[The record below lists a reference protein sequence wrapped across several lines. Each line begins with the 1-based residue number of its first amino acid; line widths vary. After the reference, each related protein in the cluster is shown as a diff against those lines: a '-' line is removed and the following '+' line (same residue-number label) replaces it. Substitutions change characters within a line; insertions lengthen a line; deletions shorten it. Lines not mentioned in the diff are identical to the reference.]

1 MGRRNLAIR
10 SMVVVLLT
18 AGTKFAGASLNS
30 KCRHRIFVD
39 KLGVKM
45 NRLFALLI
53 VAVLIINSAFAH
65 NEARLL
71 RFPAI
76 HADQIVFTY
85 AGDLYSVPSSGGV
98 ARKLTN
104 HEGFEM
110 FARFSP
116 NGEHIA
122 FTGQY
127 DGNTEIYLMPAGGGV
142 PQRLTFT
149 ATVERDDVSDRMG
162 PNNIVMA
169 WKNDGKNIIFRSRM
183 RSFNSFNGRLYS
195 VSKSGGL
202 PDELPLPRGGFCSFS
217 PDDKK
222 LAYNRIFREF
232 RTWKRYRGG
241 MADDIWVYDFET
253 KQVENITNNPAQDIV
268 PMWSGDK
275 IFFLSD
281 RDENKRMNLFVCD
294 VNSKRTKKITNFT
307 DFDIKFPSLGKKAI
321 VFENGGYIYRLDIES
336 EKYSKVVI
344 YIQEDLSGGRS
355 GIVGVADNVT
365 NYEIAPDGKR
375 ALFGARGDVFTVP
388 AKHGAIRNLTNSP
401 GIHERNS
408 KWSPNGRWIAYIS
421 DASGEDEIYIVPQ
434 DGSAQAKQI
443 TRNAETYKYK
453 IEWSPDSGKILWAD
467 KRLRLRFVSIKSS
480 KIIEVDKS
488 DKWEFSDYSW
498 SPDSRWVV
506 YAKSETEAM
515 DKIYLYSLKNKKSY
529 ELTDGW
535 YSASNPVFSS
545 DGRFVFFISDRDFNP
560 IYSRTEWNHAY
571 RDMSRIYL
579 VTLAKSTDSPFKP
592 QSDEVE
598 VEKEDKA
605 KKPDAEK
612 PEPNKNA
619 KKQQQDKQ
627 EKKKK
632 PNVKVDIDGIKD
644 RIVALPTAVSSYRNL
659 SSVGDYLYYTRRG
672 GRDSKALLQMYNL
685 KERKE
690 TELGPIGGYE
700 ISADQK
706 KMLVTSGGK
715 YAIINLPKSRIEMK
729 ETLDLSG
736 MEVHLDKKKQWRQI
750 FNECWRQM
758 REFFYVPNMH
768 GVDWED
774 MRERYEP
781 LVAHVN
787 HRADLTYIIGEMIGE
802 LNVGHTY
809 VGGGEYPKPKRIT
822 TGLLGA
828 EIGRDAKSGY
838 YMIEKILHGQNWDK
852 TLRSPLTE
860 IGVSANQGDYILAV
874 NGKSTAD
881 VNNIYELLI
890 NKAGKQVTLK
900 LNSKPLA
907 EGARDEIVVPAGS
920 EQNLY
925 YYEWVQ
931 NNIEKV
937 SNATDGKVGYI
948 HVPDMGRRGLNE
960 FVKYFYPQIRKKGL
974 IIDVRGNGGGNVSPM
989 LIERL
994 RREITMIDFAR
1005 NTAPEPD
1012 PSSMI
1017 YGPMVCLA
1025 DEFSASDGDLFT
1037 YRFKKHKLGKVVGK
1051 RTWGGVVG
1059 IRGSLPLLDGGYL
1072 NKPEFSRY
1080 DVEGQKWIIEGYGV
1094 EPDIYVD
1101 NDPAKEYAGV
1111 DEQLDKAIEVILEEL
1126 KTQEKEIPP
1135 MPPYPVK

>member
-1 MGRRNLAIR
+1 MEVLTGSLYRPYEEIR
-10 SMVVVLLT
+10 EECFLLDT
-18 AGTKFAGASLNS
+18 
-30 KCRHRIFVD
+30 
-39 KLGVKM
+39 GVEM
-45 NRLFALLI
+45 NRLYIFF
-53 VAVLIINSAFAH
+53 VCAVLIVDCAFAQS
-65 NEARLL
+65 EARLL

-76 HADQIVFTY
+76 HGEQIVFTY
-85 AGDLYSVPSSGGV
+85 AGDLYSVRSNGGV

-116 NGEHIA
+116 DSEYLA

-127 DGNTEIYLMPAGGGV
+127 DGNTEVYLMPAGGGE
-142 PQRLTFT
+142 PRRLTYT
-149 ATVERDDVSDRMG
+149 TTLGRDDVSDRMG

-169 WKNDGKNIIFRSRM
+169 WKKDGKHIIFRSRM
-183 RSFNSFNGRLYS
+183 RSFNSFNGQLYS

-202 PDELPLPRGGFCSFS
+202 AKELALPRGGFCSFS

-241 MADDIWVYDFET
+241 MADDIWIYDFET
-253 KQVENITNNPAQDIV
+253 KRIENITNNEAQDII

-281 RDENKRMNLFVCD
+281 RDENKRMNLFVYD
-294 VNSKRTKKITNFT
+294 VNSKQSRQITNFT
-307 DFDIKFPSLGKKAI
+307 DFDIKFPSLGKRAI
-321 VFENGGYIYRLDIES
+321 VFENGGYIYRFDIES
-336 EKYSKVVI
+336 EKYEKVVI

-355 GIVGVADNVT
+355 GIVSVADNVS
-365 NYEIAPDGKR
+365 NYEIGPDGKR

-388 AKHGAIRNLTNSP
+388 AKHGAVRNLTNSP

-408 KWSPNGRWIAYIS
+408 KWSPDGRWIAYIS

-434 DGSAQAKQI
+434 DGSGPAKQI
-443 TRNAETYKYK
+443 TRNAETYKYR
-453 IEWSPDSGKILWAD
+453 IEWSPDSKKILWAD
-467 KRLRLRFVSIKSS
+467 KRLRLRYVSIKSS
-480 KIIEVDKS
+480 KITEVDAS
-488 DKWEFSDYSW
+488 EKWEFGDYCW
-498 SPDSRWVV
+498 SSDSRWIV
-506 YAKSETEAM
+506 YGKSEVGAM
-515 DKIYLYSLKNKKSY
+515 VKIYLYSLKDKKSH

-545 DGRFVFFISDRDFNP
+545 DGKFVFFTSDRDFNP

-571 RDMSRIYL
+571 QDMSRIYL

-592 QSDEVE
+592 KSDEVE
-598 VEKEDKA
+598 VKKKEKDKKQDVKISEPNEGA
-605 KKPDAEK
+605 KKEQK
-612 PEPNKNA
+612 G
-619 KKQQQDKQ
+619 KK
-627 EKKKK
+627 EKKKEK
-632 PNVKVDIDGIKD
+632 TRIKVDIDSIKD
-644 RIVALPTAVSSYRNL
+644 RIAVLPIAVSNYYNL
-659 SSVGDYLYYTRRG
+659 RSVGDYLYYNRRG
-672 GRDSKALLQMYNL
+672 SRDDGTQLRMYNL
-685 KERKE
+685 KEQKE
-690 TELGPIGGYE
+690 TELGRIRGYE
-700 ISADQK
+700 ISADSN
-706 KMLVTSGGK
+706 KMLVASGGK
-715 YAIINLPKSRIEMK
+715 FAIINLPKSRVEMK
-729 ETLDLSG
+729 ETLDLSE
-736 MEVHLDKKKQWRQI
+736 MEVRLDKREQWRQI

-768 GVDWED
+768 GVDWKA

-809 VGGGEYPKPKRIT
+809 VGGGEYPKPKRIA

-828 EIGRDAKSGY
+828 EIVRDTESGY
-838 YMIEKILHGQNWDK
+838 YRIEKILRGQNWDRSI
-852 TLRSPLTE
+852 RSPLTE
-860 IGVSANQGDYILAV
+860 IGVDANEGDYILAV
-874 NGKSTAD
+874 NGESTAD
-881 VNNIYELLI
+881 VDNIYELLI

-900 LNSKPLA
+900 LNSKPT
-907 EGARDEIVVPAGS
+907 EKGSRDVIIVPTDN

-925 YYEWVQ
+925 YYGWVQ
-931 NNIEKV
+931 NNIE
-937 SNATDGKVGYI
+937 KVGYI

-994 RREITMIDFAR
+994 RREIAMIEFAR

-1012 PSSMI
+1012 PYSMI

-1037 YRFKKHKLGKVVGK
+1037 YQFKKYKLGKVIGK

-1072 NKPEFSRY
+1072 RKPEFSRY
-1080 DVEGQKWIIEGYGV
+1080 DVEGKKWIIEGYGV

-1101 NDPAKEYAGV
+1101 NDPAKEYAGL
-1111 DEQLDKAIEVILEEL
+1111 DEQLNKAIEVILEEL
-1126 KTQEKEIPP
+1126 ETQEKEIPP
-1135 MPPYPVK
+1135 LPPYPVK

>member
-1 MGRRNLAIR
+1 MTKRNLTFIAVTFIT
-10 SMVVVLLT
+10 V
-18 AGTKFAGASLNS
+18 
-30 KCRHRIFVD
+30 
-39 KLGVKM
+39 
-45 NRLFALLI
+45 LI
-53 VAVLIINSAFAH
+53 VNSAFAS

-76 HADQIVFTY
+76 HDNQIVFTY
-85 AGDLYSVPSSGGV
+85 AGDLYSVSSAGGV

-116 NGEHIA
+116 DGEQIA

-127 DGNTEIYLMPAGGGV
+127 DGNTEIFLMPAGGGV

-149 ATVERDDVSDRMG
+149 ATLGRDDVSDRMG

-183 RSFNSFNGRLYS
+183 NSFNSFNGQLYS
-195 VSKSGGL
+195 VSTSGGL

-217 PDDKK
+217 PDDTK

-241 MADDIWVYDFET
+241 MADDIWIYDFDT
-253 KQVENITNNPAQDIV
+253 KKIENITGNPAQDIV

-281 RDENKRMNLFVCD
+281 RDENKRMNLFVYD
-294 VNSKRTKKITNFT
+294 LNSKQTKKITDFT

-321 VFENGGYIYRLDIES
+321 VFENAGFIYRLDIET
-336 EKYSKVVI
+336 EKYEKVVVH
-344 YIQEDLSGGRS
+344 IQEDLSGGRG
-355 GIVGVADNVT
+355 GIVSVSDNVT

-388 AKHGAIRNLTNSP
+388 AKHGAVRNLTETA

-408 KWSPNGRWIAYIS
+408 KWSPDGKWIAYIS
-421 DASGEDEIYIVPQ
+421 DASGEDEIYIVSQ
-434 DGSAQAKQI
+434 DGSSKEKQI

-453 IEWSPDSGKILWAD
+453 IEWSPDSKKILWGD
-467 KRLRLRFVSIKSS
+467 KRLRLRFVSVKSGR
-480 KIIEVDKS
+480 IVDVDKS
-488 DKWEFSDYSW
+488 DKWEFRDYSW
-498 SPDSRWVV
+498 APDSRWIV
-506 YAKSETEAM
+506 YNKSETEAM
-515 DKIYLYSLKNKKSY
+515 NKIYIYSLKDKKSF

-535 YSASNPVFSS
+535 YSSSNPVFSS
-545 DGRFVFFISDRDFNP
+545 DGKFVFFTSERDFNP

-571 RDMSRIYL
+571 REMSRIYFL
-579 VTLAKSTDSPFKP
+579 TLAKSTDSPFKP
-592 QSDEVE
+592 KSDEVE
-598 VEKEDKA
+598 IKKEEKA
-605 KKPDAEK
+605 KKADAPK
-612 PEPNKNA
+612 SDPNDDTD
-619 KKQQQDKQ
+619 KQQEKRQKKEKQ
-627 EKKKK
+627 
-632 PNVKVDIDGIKD
+632 NIKVDIDGIKD
-644 RIVALPTAVSSYRNL
+644 RITSLPTEVSNYSRL
-659 SSVGDYLYYTRRG
+659 SSVGDFLYYNRRG
-672 GRDSKALLQMYNL
+672 SKDSGTLLLVYNL
-685 KERKE
+685 KEQKE
-690 TELGPIGGYE
+690 TELGRIGGYE

-706 KMLVTSGGK
+706 KMLVASGGK
-715 YAIINLPKSRIEMK
+715 YAIINLPKSKIDMK

-736 MEVHLDKKKQWRQI
+736 MEVNLDKKKQWTQI

-768 GVDWED
+768 GVDWKA

-787 HRADLTYIIGEMIGE
+787 HRMDLTYIIGEMIGE

-828 EIGRDAKSGY
+828 EIQRDEKSGY
-838 YMIEKILHGQNWDK
+838 YRIEKILRGQNWDK

-860 IGVSANQGDYILAV
+860 IGVDANQGDYILAV

-900 LNSKPLA
+900 LNSKPSVK
-907 EGARDEIVVPAGS
+907 GARDVVVIPAGS

-931 NNIEKV
+931 DNIEKV
-937 SNATDGKVGYI
+937 SDATDGKVGYI

-960 FVKYFYPQIRKKGL
+960 FVKYFYPQIRKKAL

-994 RREITMIDFAR
+994 RREITMVDFAR
-1005 NTAPEPD
+1005 NTAPESD
-1012 PSSMI
+1012 PAAMI

-1037 YRFKKHKLGKVVGK
+1037 YRFKWHKLGKVVGK

-1059 IRGSLPLLDGGYL
+1059 IRGSLPLLDGGFL

-1101 NDPAKEYAGV
+1101 NDPAKEYAGI
-1111 DEQLDKAIEVILEEL
+1111 DEQLNKAIEVILEEL
-1126 KTQEKEIPP
+1126 ETQEKEIPP
-1135 MPPYPVK
+1135 LPPYPVK

>member
-1 MGRRNLAIR
+1 
-10 SMVVVLLT
+10 
-18 AGTKFAGASLNS
+18 
-30 KCRHRIFVD
+30 
-39 KLGVKM
+39 M
-45 NRLFALLI
+45 NRLFVLFVSMVLI
-53 VAVLIINSAFAH
+53 VNSAFAQ

-71 RFPAI
+71 RFPTIAEG
-76 HADQIVFTY
+76 QIVFTY
-85 AGDLYSVPSSGGV
+85 AGDIYSVRSIGGV

-116 NGEHIA
+116 DGKHLA

-127 DGNTEIYLMPAGGGV
+127 DGNTEVYLMPAGGGV
-142 PQRLTFT
+142 PQRLTYT
-149 ATVERDDVSDRMG
+149 ATLGRDDVSDRMG
-162 PNNIVMA
+162 PNNIVMT
-169 WKNDGKNIIFRSRM
+169 WKKDGKHIIFRSRM
-183 RSFNSFNGRLYS
+183 RSFNPFNGQLYA

-202 PDELPLPRGGFCSFS
+202 ADELPLPRGGFCSFS

-241 MADDIWVYDFET
+241 MADDIWIYDFET
-253 KQVENITNNPAQDIV
+253 KRIENITNNAAQDII
-268 PMWSGDK
+268 PMWKSDK

-281 RDENKRMNLFVCD
+281 RDENKRMNLFVYD
-294 VNSKRTKKITNFT
+294 LNSKQTKKITNFT
-307 DFDIKFPSLGKKAI
+307 DFDIKFPSLGQRAI
-321 VFENGGYIYRLDIES
+321 VFENGGYIYRFDIES
-336 EKYSKVVI
+336 EKCEKVVI

-355 GIVGVADNVT
+355 GLVSVADNVT
-365 NYEIAPDGKR
+365 NYEIGPDGNR

-421 DASGEDEIYIVPQ
+421 DTSGEDEIYIVPQ
-434 DGSAQAKQI
+434 DGIAQAKQI
-443 TRNAETYKYK
+443 TRNAETYKYR
-453 IEWSPDSGKILWAD
+453 IEWSPDSRKILWAD

-480 KIIEVDKS
+480 KITEVDKS
-488 DKWEFSDYSW
+488 DKWEFRHYSW

-506 YAKSETEAM
+506 YAKSEMEAM
-515 DKIYLYSLKNKKSY
+515 DKIYLYSLKDKKSY

-545 DGRFVFFISDRDFNP
+545 DGRFVFFTSDRDFNP

-571 RDMSRIYL
+571 QDMSRIYL
-579 VTLAKSTDSPFKP
+579 LTLAKSTDSPFKP
-592 QSDEVE
+592 RSDEVE
-598 VEKEDKA
+598 VKKKEKA

-612 PEPNKNA
+612 PDSNEDA
-619 KKQQQDKQ
+619 KKQEQDKKGK
-627 EKKKK
+627 KKKK
-632 PNVKVDIDGIKD
+632 PTIKVDIEGIKD
-644 RIVALPTAVSSYRNL
+644 RIAVLPIAVSSYYNL
-659 SSVGDYLYYTRRG
+659 RSVGDYVYYNRRG
-672 GRDSKALLQMYNL
+672 SNDNNTQLRMYNL

-690 TELGPIGGYE
+690 TELGQFRGYE
-700 ISADQK
+700 ISANEK
-706 KMLVTSGGK
+706 KMLVASGGK
-715 YAIINLPKSRIEMK
+715 FAIVNLPKSRIEMK
-729 ETLDLSG
+729 ETLDLSD
-736 MEVHLDKKKQWRQI
+736 MEIRLDKKEQWRQI

-768 GVDWED
+768 GVDWEG
-774 MRERYEP
+774 MRKRYEP

-809 VGGGEYPKPKRIT
+809 VGGGEYPKPKRIA

-828 EIGRDAKSGY
+828 EIGRDVKSGY
-838 YMIEKILHGQNWDK
+838 YRIEKILRGQNWDK
-852 TLRSPLTE
+852 TIRSPLTE
-860 IGVSANQGDYILAV
+860 IGVDANQGDYILAV
-874 NGKSTAD
+874 NGKSTD
-881 VNNIYELLI
+881 DIDNIHELLL

-900 LNSKPLA
+900 LNSKPVKK
-907 EGARDEIVVPAGS
+907 GSRNVIVVPTGS
-920 EQNLY
+920 EEKLY

-931 NNIEKV
+931 TNIEKV
-937 SNATDGKVGYI
+937 SKATDGKVGYI
-948 HVPDMGRRGLNE
+948 HVPDMGRYGLNE
-960 FVKYFYPQIRKKGL
+960 FVKYFYPQIRKKAL

-994 RREITMIDFAR
+994 RREIAMIDFSR

-1012 PSSMI
+1012 PYSML

-1037 YRFKKHKLGKVVGK
+1037 YRFKKHKLGKVIGK

-1072 NKPEFSRY
+1072 RKPEFSRY
-1080 DVEGQKWIIEGYGV
+1080 DVEGKKWIIEGYGV

-1101 NDPAKEYAGV
+1101 NDPAKEYAGI

-1135 MPPYPVK
+1135 LPPYPVK

>member
-1 MGRRNLAIR
+1 LLRLEVDCLYEEIR
-10 SMVVVLLT
+10 EECFLLDT
-18 AGTKFAGASLNS
+18 
-30 KCRHRIFVD
+30 
-39 KLGVKM
+39 GVEM
-45 NRLFALLI
+45 NRLFFLYFS
-53 VAVLIINSAFAH
+53 AVLVVNTSFAQ

-71 RFPAI
+71 RFPTI
-76 HADQIVFTY
+76 YEDQIVFTY
-85 AGDLYSVPSSGGV
+85 AGDLYSVRSSGGV

-116 NGEHIA
+116 DGEYLA

-127 DGNTEIYLMPAGGGV
+127 DGNTEVYLMPACGGE
-142 PQRLTFT
+142 PRRLTYT
-149 ATVERDDVSDRMG
+149 ATLGRDDVSDRMG

-169 WKNDGKNIIFRSRM
+169 WKKDGKHIIFRSRM
-183 RSFNSFNGRLYS
+183 RSFNSFNGQLYS

-202 PDELPLPRGGFCSFS
+202 AEELALPRGGFCSFS

-241 MADDIWVYDFET
+241 MADDIWIYEFET
-253 KQVENITNNPAQDIV
+253 KRIENITNNEAQDII

-281 RDENKRMNLFVCD
+281 RDENKRMNLFVYD
-294 VNSKRTKKITNFT
+294 INSKQTKKITNFT
-307 DFDIKFPSLGKKAI
+307 DFDIKFPSLGKRAI
-321 VFENGGYIYRLDIES
+321 VFENGGYIYRFDIES
-336 EKYSKVVI
+336 EKYEKVVI
-344 YIQEDLSGGRS
+344 CIQEDLSGGRS
-355 GIVGVADNVT
+355 GIVSVADNVT
-365 NYEIAPDGKR
+365 SYEIGPDGKR
-375 ALFGARGDVFTVP
+375 ALFGARGDVFTIP
-388 AKHGAIRNLTNSP
+388 AKHGAVRNLTNSP
-401 GIHERNS
+401 GVHERNS
-408 KWSPNGRWIAYIS
+408 KWSPDGRWIAYIS

-434 DGSAQAKQI
+434 DGGGPAKQI
-443 TRNAETYKYK
+443 TRNAETYKYR
-453 IEWSPDSGKILWAD
+453 IEWSPDSKKILWAD
-467 KRLRLRFVSIKSS
+467 KRLRLRYVSIKSS
-480 KIIEVDKS
+480 KITEVDTS
-488 DKWEFSDYSW
+488 DKWEFSDYCW
-498 SPDSRWVV
+498 SSDSRRIV
-506 YAKSETEAM
+506 YGKSEVETM
-515 DKIYLYSLKNKKSY
+515 GKIYLYSLKDKKSH

-545 DGRFVFFISDRDFNP
+545 DGKFVFFTSDRDFNP

-571 RDMSRIYL
+571 QDMSRIYL

-598 VEKEDKA
+598 VKKEEEDK
-605 KKPDAEK
+605 KQDVEV
-612 PEPNKNA
+612 PEPNEGA
-619 KKQQQDKQ
+619 KKEQKDKQ
-627 EKKKK
+627 EKKKEK
-632 PNVKVDIDGIKD
+632 TRIKVDIDCIKD
-644 RIVALPTAVSSYRNL
+644 RIAVLPIEVSNYYNL
-659 SSVGDYLYYTRRG
+659 SSVDDYLYYNRRG
-672 GRDSKALLQMYNL
+672 SRDDDTQLRMYNL
-685 KERKE
+685 KEQKE
-690 TELGPIGGYE
+690 TELGQIRGYE
-700 ISADQK
+700 ISADSK
-706 KMLVTSGGK
+706 KMLVASGGK
-715 YAIINLPKSRIEMK
+715 FAIIDLPKSRVEMK
-729 ETLDLSG
+729 ETLDLSE
-736 MEVHLDKKKQWRQI
+736 MEVRLDKREQWRQI

-768 GVDWED
+768 GVDWKA

-809 VGGGEYPKPKRIT
+809 VGGGEYPKPKRIA

-828 EIGRDAKSGY
+828 EIVRDTETGY
-838 YMIEKILHGQNWDK
+838 YRIEKILRGQNWDK
-852 TLRSPLTE
+852 SIRSPLTE
-860 IGVSANQGDYILAV
+860 IGVDANEGDYILAV
-874 NGKSTAD
+874 SGESTAD
-881 VNNIYELLI
+881 VDNIYELLL

-900 LNSKPLA
+900 LNSKPA
-907 EGARDEIVVPAGS
+907 EKGSRDVIVVPTDS

-925 YYEWVQ
+925 YYGWVQ

-994 RREITMIDFAR
+994 RREIAMIDFAR

-1012 PSSMI
+1012 PYSMI

-1037 YRFKKHKLGKVVGK
+1037 YQFKKYKLGKVVGK

-1072 NKPEFSRY
+1072 RKPEFSRY
-1080 DVEGQKWIIEGYGV
+1080 DVEGKKWIIEGYGV

-1101 NDPAKEYAGV
+1101 NDPAKEYAGI
-1111 DEQLDKAIEVILEEL
+1111 DEQLNKAIEVILEEL
-1126 KTQEKEIPP
+1126 ETQEKEIPP
-1135 MPPYPVK
+1135 LPSYPVK